1 MMNHRKLIRDT
12 ATKHGV
18 KRILVRFSGGG
29 DSGGVDY
36 VEFYGAGWKQV
47 AAVEEVVETDIVE
60 RSCQLKDGK
69 FVSNVSL
76 KRVCEPLS
84 RFVERIAM
92 DEVDAHNVDWWNN
105 EGGNGSWVMDC
116 ESGTVT
122 IEIFVM
128 EARSVVYEKESFD
141 DEDEDDGVGQLCEKE
156 EGVA

>member
-36 VEFYGAGWKQV
+36 VEFYGASWKQV
-47 AAVEEVVETDIVE
+47 AAVEEVVETDTVQ
-60 RSCQLKDGK
+60 RSFQLKDGK

-76 KRVCEPLS
+76 TRVREPLS
-84 RFVERIAM
+84 KFVERIAM
-92 DEVDAHNVDWWNN
+92 DDVDAHNVDWWNN
-105 EGGNGSWVMDC
+105 EGGNGFWEMDC
-116 ESGTVT
+116 ERCTVKV
-122 IEIFVM
+122 EISVM
-128 EARSVVYEKESFD
+128 EARSVVYEEESFD